1 MNEVVLRQAP
11 KTGYAYAVRLP
22 YRHKQFISG
31 FKELVPELARDWHPA
46 MFSWLFRRSYLE
58 PVRQLI
64 AQFASQ
70 ERWRIV
76 DCVAMPKEEAQRVLE
91 ELDAQLYEEHVTAV
105 LGVLTRIPPRSLMLA
120 GLFHDRIILD
130 LYERLEDADLFRE
143 LMRLERP
150 SSAERDSSSP
160 SIPGRSS
167 RDPRVIV
174 ANDDRVMRAL
184 CQCRTRNLQLV
195 AAPTSLQFFEDGVVH
210 FQDMLGDIWFGAPH
224 SLALAKG
231 EELYEP
237 GDTYQ
242 IVLVDDDQV
251 YLVARADDHLPRV
264 FRRVI
269 SPGVFVSSKFQPRF
283 PLFAF
288 LQKYH
293 LFAWFKAWSGR
304 VLASEQLEATR
315 SPEHR
320 HLWESAH
327 YWIHPADS
335 LLAYLQATHSE
346 DVQEYLRWGDDYLQQ
361 QQQRIQQLKEQQRH
375 AYLLYCQ
382 EHAIELA
389 RPLLER
395 KMRDDLFALG
405 ERHTIPVRPS
415 WPIARRVQALLSH
428 GQQSQQLAWDVLG
441 LTTARCGGR
450 QRIGGN

>member
-1 MNEVVLRQAP
+1 MNEVILRQAP

-22 YRHKQFISG
+22 YRNLLFVKA
-31 FKELVPELARDWHPA
+31 FKELVPEPSRDWHPGMA
-46 MFSWLFRRSYLE
+46 CWLFRSNYLE
-58 PVRQLI
+58 PVRQLVD
-64 AQFASQ
+64 QFANQ
-70 ERWRIV
+70 EGWRVV
-76 DCVAMPKEEAQRVLE
+76 DCVAMPKDEAQRLLE
-91 ELDAQLYEEHVTAV
+91 ALDIQLYEEHVNAV
-105 LGVLTRIPPRSLMLA
+105 LHVLA
-120 GLFHDRIILD
+120 GIPHTALTLAGWFHDRIVLD
-130 LYERLEDADLFRE
+130 LYERIEDADLFRE

-150 SSAERDSSSP
+150 HSVTPGSFSP
-160 SIPGRSS
+160 YIPGRSS

-174 ANDDRVMRAL
+174 ANDDRVIRAL
-184 CQCRTRNLQLV
+184 CRCRTRNLQPV
-195 AAPTSLQFFEDGVVH
+195 AAPTPLQPFEDGVVH
-210 FQDMLGDIWFGAPH
+210 FQYTLGDIWFGAPH

-237 GDTYQ
+237 GDAYQ

-251 YLVARADDHLPRV
+251 YLVARADDHLPQV
-264 FRRVI
+264 LRRAV
-269 SPGVFVSSKFQPRF
+269 SPGVIVSSKFQPRF

-293 LFAWFKAWSGR
+293 LFGWFKAWSGR
-304 VLASEQLEATR
+304 VLASEQLQAGR

-320 HLWESAH
+320 YLWESAH
-327 YWIHPADS
+327 YWIHPVDS
-335 LLAYLQATHSE
+335 LVAYLQATHSE
-346 DVQEYLRWGDDYLQQ
+346 DIQELLRWDEDYLQR

-405 ERHTIPVRPS
+405 ERHAISVRPS

-441 LTTARCGGR
+441 LTPARSGG
-450 QRIGGN
+450 